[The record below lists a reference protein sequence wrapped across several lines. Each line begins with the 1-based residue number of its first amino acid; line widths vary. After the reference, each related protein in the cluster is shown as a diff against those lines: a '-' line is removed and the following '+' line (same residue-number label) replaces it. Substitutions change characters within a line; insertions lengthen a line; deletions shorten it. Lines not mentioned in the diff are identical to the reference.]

1 MAKVSTNIS
10 LDPGLKKSAQELFA
24 DLGMDLT
31 TAITIFLKQAVR
43 EQAFPFM
50 IRREIPNEETK
61 AALAEYPEMKK
72 NSGKYPRYD
81 SFNDMLMAV
90 AEDAADYNVK

>member
-1 MAKVSTNIS
+1 
-10 LDPGLKKSAQELFA
+10 
-24 DLGMDLT
+24 
-31 TAITIFLKQAVR
+31 
-43 EQAFPFM
+43 M